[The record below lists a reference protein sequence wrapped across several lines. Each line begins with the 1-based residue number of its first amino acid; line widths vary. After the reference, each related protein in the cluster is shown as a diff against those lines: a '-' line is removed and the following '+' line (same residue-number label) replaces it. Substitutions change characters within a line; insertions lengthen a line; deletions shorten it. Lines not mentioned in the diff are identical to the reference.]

1 MFVGAHERQLDDKGR
16 VALPA
21 TYRTH
26 LGEHCY
32 LVKGTDKC
40 VEVVPS
46 EAFEQFGR
54 ELIAKVER
62 GDLTLNR
69 QRAIASSAV
78 LVGAR
83 QAGTHQRRRKA
94 PRVRRSLPG
103 EPGRGRRQPDPARDL
118 VTGALRPNR
127 RRRHRRHR
135 RRPGVN
141 GSNET
146 PRSTVTAT
154 RQLGSEHS
162 QKGARQRI
170 DRRNGSSD
178 PFAHLQS
185 SGLQDGQ
192 PLLRPLPSRL
202 TGETSRRHRPAG
214 GLQMSERHCDGV
226 R

>member
-46 EAFEQFGR
+46 EEFEHYGR

-78 LVGAR
+78 LVALDRQGRINVDEKLREYAELVPETQVIVAGNLVRLEIWSPQRYAR
-83 QAGTHQRRRKA
+83 IDAEGTDDIAG
-94 PRVRRSLPG
+94 
-103 EPGRGRRQPDPARDL
+103 DPA
-118 VTGALRPNR
+118 
-127 RRRHRRHR
+127 
-135 RRPGVN
+135 
-141 GSNET
+141 
-146 PRSTVTAT
+146 
-154 RQLGSEHS
+154 
-162 QKGARQRI
+162 
-170 DRRNGSSD
+170 
-178 PFAHLQS
+178 
-185 SGLQDGQ
+185 
-192 PLLRPLPSRL
+192 
-202 TGETSRRHRPAG
+202 
-214 GLQMSERHCDGV
+214 
-226 R
+226 

>member
-46 EAFEQFGR
+46 EEFEQYGR

-78 LVGAR
+78 LVALDRQGRINVDEKLREYAELVPETQVIVAGNLVRLEIWSPQRYAR
-83 QAGTHQRRRKA
+83 IDAEGTDDIAG
-94 PRVRRSLPG
+94 
-103 EPGRGRRQPDPARDL
+103 DPA
-118 VTGALRPNR
+118 
-127 RRRHRRHR
+127 
-135 RRPGVN
+135 
-141 GSNET
+141 
-146 PRSTVTAT
+146 
-154 RQLGSEHS
+154 
-162 QKGARQRI
+162 
-170 DRRNGSSD
+170 
-178 PFAHLQS
+178 
-185 SGLQDGQ
+185 
-192 PLLRPLPSRL
+192 
-202 TGETSRRHRPAG
+202 
-214 GLQMSERHCDGV
+214 
-226 R
+226 

>member
-62 GDLTLNR
+62 GDMTLNR

-78 LVGAR
+78 LVGLDR
-83 QAGTHQRRRKA
+83 QGRVNVDEKLREYADLTLESQVVVAGN
-94 PRVRRSLPG
+94 L
-103 EPGRGRRQPDPARDL
+103 DPTRDL
-118 VTGALRPNR
+118 VARAVRPHRRRGNR
-127 RRRHRRHR
+127 RHC
-135 RRPGVN
+135 RRPGVS
-141 GSNET
+141 GSNDT
-146 PRSTVTAT
+146 PRSTATSKVTERSKAT
-154 RQLGSEHS
+154 
-162 QKGARQRI
+162 
-170 DRRNGSSD
+170 N
-178 PFAHLQS
+178 
-185 SGLQDGQ
+185 
-192 PLLRPLPSRL
+192 
-202 TGETSRRHRPAG
+202 
-214 GLQMSERHCDGV
+214 
-226 R
+226 